1 MFHVFQADEGSKPAA
16 DNAVDAAARADWFA
30 ERVAHALHCKSDK
43 TSASLSPS
51 VGTSAPSTD
60 MSAKDDARFQHIA
73 KMVAAQLSTPELP
86 VTAAM
91 VDKGSKATWVQEFM
105 GAGAEGVEPR
115 MALIFFLQ
123 AKDGS
128 GSPSVYMASP
138 EAETLAGK
146 CCYVVRLS
154 DPFQPLP
161 TKDVEDQLNFG
172 TIAGNGAAMQTLN
185 RLVGELYNPLIAAS
199 QFGFK
204 KKMGPDQVESLE
216 GGNLVKPLLL
226 AIWLNV

>member
-1 MFHVFQADEGSKPAA
+1 
-16 DNAVDAAARADWFA
+16 
-30 ERVAHALHCKSDK
+30 
-43 TSASLSPS
+43 
-51 VGTSAPSTD
+51 

-91 VDKGSKATWVQEFM
+91 VDKGSNATWVQEFM

-161 TKDVEDQLNFG
+161 TKDVEDRLNFG

-185 RLVGELYNPLIAAS
+185 RLVGELYNPLIAAN

-216 GGNLVKPLLL
+216 GATSSFCVTLEKVRAHAHARGGGSTPPV
-226 AIWLNV
+226 